1 MRIYLQPLQ
10 PFSSS
15 WLGFWNL
22 SQEKQNSYARLPR
35 VIRHW
40 VSVLNISKYLPD
52 LKALLTLL
60 LWHTYCST
68 GHMYCSTGCG
78 SQPYKFRNQPLW
90 PLRKHNHSR
99 LRFILLK
106 LMKLMKEI
114 CAPRTYTLITTDSQV
129 YKTIFMADQ
138 APPDQ
143 RCISLQNIYV
153 IHQLADKSHRPVRH
167 FASFRGLFQTSNLSA
182 PIF

>member
-22 SQEKQNSYARLPR
+22 SQEKQNWYARLPR

-68 GHMYCSTGCG
+68 GHVYCSTGCG

-114 CAPRTYTLITTDSQV
+114 YLDCKIQVLQEPIHLLLQTLRSIRLFSWLTRLPLIRDAFL
-129 YKTIFMADQ
+129 YRIFM
-138 APPDQ
+138 
-143 RCISLQNIYV
+143 
-153 IHQLADKSHRPVRH
+153 
-167 FASFRGLFQTSNLSA
+167 
-182 PIF
+182 

>member
-22 SQEKQNSYARLPR
+22 SQEKQNWYARLPR

-68 GHMYCSTGCG
+68 GHMYRSTGCG

-114 CAPRTYTLITTDSQV
+114 YLDCKIQVLQEPIHLLLQTLRSIRLFSWLTSLPLIRDAFL
-129 YKTIFMADQ
+129 YRIFM
-138 APPDQ
+138 
-143 RCISLQNIYV
+143 
-153 IHQLADKSHRPVRH
+153 
-167 FASFRGLFQTSNLSA
+167 
-182 PIF
+182 